1 MHTNELWPW
10 AVNSVP
16 KELILLLG
24 RVPFT
29 PPYAFGVLLMMLV
42 VGPLGRVSE
51 GGRNWEGRLPQS
63 ILLYPDPVLL
73 YLYRIFK

>member
-1 MHTNELWPW
+1 
-10 AVNSVP
+10 
-16 KELILLLG
+16 
-24 RVPFT
+24 
-29 PPYAFGVLLMMLV
+29 MMLV

-63 ILLYPDPVLL
+63 ILLYPDAVLL

>member
-1 MHTNELWPW
+1 LHTNELWQW
-10 AVNSVP
+10 VANSVP
-16 KELILLLG
+16 KELISLLG

-29 PPYAFGVLLMMLV
+29 PPYAFKALLMTLV

-51 GGRNWEGRLPQS
+51 GGRNWEGRLPLS
-63 ILLYPDPVLL
+63 ILLCPDPVLL